1 MIDKA
6 AAGRGTILR
15 RRGKEDAMSLT
26 AKGMRVVVT
35 AGGTGIGRV
44 IAQTF
49 KDNGARVHVCD
60 ILPEAIE
67 ECRQAGL
74 GATLA
79 DVSDVKQVSALFD
92 EAEASLGGLDVLIN
106 NAGLAGPFSGI
117 ENIEIADWERTIAV
131 NLNGMFYCLKRAVPL
146 LKAAGGGLVVNMS
159 SVAGRLGFPFR
170 SPYSASKW
178 AIVGLTQTLA
188 MELGPDNIRVNAIQ
202 PGIVDGERH
211 WRNAKRK
218 AALLGITLEEQE
230 TRVLSRVSLRRMV
243 SPQDVGNMAL
253 YLASDLGKTVSG
265 QALSVCGNVESMA
278 P

>member
-1 MIDKA
+1 
-6 AAGRGTILR
+6 
-15 RRGKEDAMSLT
+15 MSLT
-26 AKGMRVVVT
+26 AKGLRVVVT

-60 ILPEAIE
+60 ILPESIE
-67 ECRQAGL
+67 ECRKAGL

-79 DVSDVKQVSALFD
+79 DVSDVKQVNALFD
-92 EAEASLGGLDVLIN
+92 AAEAGLGGLDVLIN

-218 AALLGITLEEQE
+218 AALLNITLEEQE
-230 TRVLSRVSLRRMV
+230 RRTLSKVSLRRMV
-243 SPQDVGNMAL
+243 SPQDVANMAL
-253 YLASDLGKTVSG
+253 YLASDLGKTISG
-265 QALSVCGNVESMA
+265 QALSVCGNVESMSA
-278 P
+278 